1 MRNSMNPGMDPEIFD
16 QFVDQLRRYVR
27 ERLIPIEEEVIGQD
41 RIPEAILSEMR
52 EMGLFGITIPEKF
65 GGAGMN
71 VSQYIETVKQLSYAA
86 PAFRSTMSINV
97 GMTGSAIKNF
107 GTVEQKAEW
116 LPRISS
122 GEIACFGLTEPG
134 SGSDSAAM
142 QTMAVRDG
150 NGYRLTGT
158 KRYITN
164 SPHAKI
170 GLIMARTSKEAL
182 PKNGHVS
189 AFIVDMATPGITI
202 GKPDRKMGQSGA
214 QIADVIMEDVRVPLA
229 ALVGGEEGRGFQIA
243 MQSLDNGRLS
253 VAAMSVGMG
262 RRILDTALRYATERK
277 AFGEAIAN
285 FQLIQ
290 AMLADSD
297 AELYAAECAITDAC
311 ARADR
316 GDVIIRQAAAAK
328 LFASET
334 CGRVADRCVQI
345 YGGAGYLA
353 EYPAERFFRDAR
365 ILRIYEGTSQI
376 MQLQIAKQ
384 LLREFVREG
393 AVW

>member
-1 MRNSMNPGMDPEIFD
+1 MSGMDDDIFEA
-16 QFVDQLRRYVR
+16 FIEQLRRYVR
-27 ERLIPIEEEVIGQD
+27 ERLIPAEEDVIAND
-41 RIPEAILSEMR
+41 RIPDDILNEMR
-52 EMGLFGITIPEKF
+52 EMGLFGLTIPVDY
-65 GGAGMN
+65 GGAGMSI
-71 VSQYIETVKQLSYAA
+71 SQYIETVKQLSYAA
-86 PAFRSTMSINV
+86 PAYRSTVSINI

-107 GTVEQKAEW
+107 GTEDQKAQW
-116 LPRISS
+116 LPRIAS

-150 NGYRLTGT
+150 NGYRLNGT

-164 SPHAKI
+164 SPHAKVA
-170 GLIMARTSKEAL
+170 LIMARTSKEAL
-182 PKNGHVS
+182 PKNAHVS
-189 AFIVDMATPGITI
+189 AFIVDMESAGISV
-202 GKPDRKMGQSGA
+202 GKPDKKMGQSGA
-214 QIADVIMEDVRVPLA
+214 QIADIVMEDVKIPGD

-253 VAAMSVGMG
+253 VAGMGVGMG
-262 RRILDTALRYATERK
+262 RRILDTSVRYATERK
-277 AFGEAIAN
+277 AFGEPIAN

-290 AMLADSD
+290 AMLADSE
-297 AELYAAECAITDAC
+297 AELYAAECMIADAC
-311 ARADR
+311 ARADKGEAILR
-316 GDVIIRQAAAAK
+316 KAAAAK
-328 LFASET
+328 LFATET

-376 MQLQIAKQ
+376 MQLQIAKH
-384 LLREFVREG
+384 LLREFEREG